1 MKKQINMLLKKRI
14 IIALLTAI
22 MGFIMGCDVETPHS
36 NGYIYSDG
44 IPIYYEVFGTG
55 EPILLLHGWSSSI
68 LYNWNYTGW
77 INKLLPHRKVIAVDI
92 RGHGNSGKPHIKEVY
107 SYKLMARDALKVMD
121 HLKIQKADFLG
132 YSLGAQCGAYLLGHY
147 TGRFNA
153 LALLGIGD
161 ETDES
166 LAELP
171 AIVQALRA
179 DLYRQILPEG
189 LFWRMAA
196 DLDPRNDREALALAA
211 LQMRPEGYP
220 ALLGGPGLARVDIP
234 VVLINGSN
242 DYYSGTVQNLAS
254 VIPGAQVVEI
264 PNADHMSIAYD
275 QRFKRKVIEFLTLT
289 D

>member
-1 MKKQINMLLKKRI
+1 MIV
-14 IIALLTAI
+14 ALFTMG
-22 MGFIMGCDVETPHS
+22 MGFIMGCDVETPRLE
-36 NGYIYSDG
+36 GYVSSDG

-55 EPILLLHGWSSSI
+55 EPILLVHGWSSSI

-77 INKLLPHRKVIAVDI
+77 IHDLLPYRRVIAVDI
-92 RGHGNSGKPHIKEVY
+92 RGHGNSGKPHIQNVY
-107 SYKLMARDALKVMD
+107 SYSLMARDVLRVMD
-121 HLKIQKADFLG
+121 HLNLRKADYLG

-153 LALLGIGD
+153 AALIGIGH

-179 DLYRQILPEG
+179 DFYRQIFPKG

-211 LQMRPEGYP
+211 LQMWPEGYP
-220 ALLGGPGLARVDIP
+220 VLLGGPGLAGVDIP
-234 VVLINGSN
+234 VVLINGGN
-242 DYYSGTVQNLAS
+242 DYYSGTVQKLAFA
-254 VIPGAQVVEI
+254 IPNARVVEI

-275 QRFKRKVIEFLTLT
+275 QRFKRKVIEFLTLAE
-289 D
+289 